1 MIHGG
6 GHIIST
12 RRDIRPAQTAQLLR
26 LGFLP
31 VSIEYRLCPEL
42 TLLDGPMRDVCD
54 ALKWARKT
62 LPTLSLDR
70 TDIQVDGDRVV
81 AVGWS
86 TGGHL
91 AMTLG
96 WTAAAMNIRPPEAVL
111 AFYAPTDYEDAFWSR
126 PNLPFGQTPTHGLDV
141 HKGLHPQ
148 PLAGYTM
155 PAQLHALGGW
165 MSMDDPRSRIILH
178 MNWEAQTVSI
188 LTGGLGR
195 MGVTKPTPPCTRQ
208 VQSISPAAQIRA
220 GRYHTPTFL
229 IHGDLDDL
237 VPWQQS
243 QTTYKVLC
251 EMGVPA
257 HLVVLKDALHLF
269 DTYRNFKRDKLALE
283 AIDKGFAFLCM
294 HVTVAD
300 SNQQFSGIS

>member
-6 GHIIST
+6 GHVIST
-12 RRDIRPAQTAQLLR
+12 RRDIRPAQTARLLQ

-31 VSIEYRLCPEL
+31 VSIEYRLCPEV

-54 ALKWARKT
+54 ALRWARKT
-62 LPTLSLDR
+62 LPTLSLNR
-70 TDIQVDGDRVV
+70 TDILVDGDRVV

-96 WTAAAMNIRPPEAVL
+96 WTSAAMNIKPPEAVL

-126 PNLPFGQTPTHGLDV
+126 PNLPFGQTPILGLDIQE
-141 HKGLHPQ
+141 GLHPQ
-148 PLAGYTM
+148 PLAGYTL
-155 PAQLHALGGW
+155 PASLHALGGW
-165 MSMDDPRSRIILH
+165 MTMDDPRSRVILH
-178 MNWEAQTVSI
+178 MNWEAQTVPI
-188 LTGGLGR
+188 LTSGLNR
-195 MGVTKPTPPCTRQ
+195 TGVMRPTHPSVKQ
-208 VQSISPAAQIRA
+208 VQSISPAAQVRA
-220 GRYHTPTFL
+220 GRYRTPTFL

-243 QTTYKVLC
+243 QTTYNTLC

-257 HLVVLKDALHLF
+257 HLVVLNNAVHLF
-269 DTYRNFKRDKLALE
+269 DMYQGFKRNKLAVE
-283 AIDKGFAFLCM
+283 AVDRGFAFLRR
-294 HVTVAD
+294 HVAAAD
-300 SNQQFSGIS
+300 VE